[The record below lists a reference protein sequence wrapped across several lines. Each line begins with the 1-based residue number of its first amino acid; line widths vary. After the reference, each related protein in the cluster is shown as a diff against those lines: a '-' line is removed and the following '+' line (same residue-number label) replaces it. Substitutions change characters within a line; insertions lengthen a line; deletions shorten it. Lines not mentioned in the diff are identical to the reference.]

1 MNPHL
6 KKICNEIYDHLGVND
21 PTPPPVERDKQ
32 EDFVVTF
39 VEDPVD
45 VLRASDSE
53 NNPERPKH
61 PISLDNVE
69 VQTTREIVHRCRMRM
84 AEGTLSELGVA
95 AVAKYD
101 RVLAGFIESF
111 LPTDGW
117 RLSNDPSIAAG
128 MCIEAG
134 RYAQEYLRAIA
145 EGDTEKAAKYAAITA
160 MYVTDLMMA
169 NPHGFD
175 RDKDTDIDPELTDE

>member
-21 PTPPPVERDKQ
+21 PTPPPVDRDKQ
-32 EDFVVTF
+32 EDFVMTV

-53 NNPERPKH
+53 NQTDYQPN

-69 VQTTREIVHRCRMRM
+69 IQTTRQIIHRCRTIM
-84 AEGTLSELGVA
+84 AEGTFSEFGCA

-101 RVLAGFIESF
+101 RVLAGMVESF
-111 LPTDGW
+111 LPPSGW
-117 RLSNDPSIAAG
+117 TLSNDPSIAAG
-128 MCIEAG
+128 MCIQAG

-145 EGDTEKAAKYAAITA
+145 VGDTELAAKYLAICA
-160 MYVTDLMMA
+160 MHVTDLMLA
-169 NPHGFD
+169 NPESCAG
-175 RDKDTDIDPELTDE
+175 DKDSDIDPELKG